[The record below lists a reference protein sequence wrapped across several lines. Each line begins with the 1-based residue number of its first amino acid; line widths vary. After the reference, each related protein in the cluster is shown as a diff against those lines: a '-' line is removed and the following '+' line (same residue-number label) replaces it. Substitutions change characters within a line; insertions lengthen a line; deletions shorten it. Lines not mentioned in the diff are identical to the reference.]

1 MREGVAPGK
10 TDRRWDTDSAKRA
23 RCDLENL
30 QFLKLSPAILARRF
44 SAIASVPLLSE
55 RRGFDG
61 LDGPKGEYLGV
72 TGMHAYSEATLDKTL
87 TEAALLDVGPAL
99 WNCHARFAAGLA
111 EQWARTSSN
120 KWSFLTLYVDGTAEP
135 YWTGRFA
142 QSGKIS
148 RCNRVGPSIARVALM
163 GGPGVPLIF
172 QSSAGSLPLKKTLI
186 GLIEFANQA
195 LGPCLLKRAVIVD
208 AEAASARFLHEM
220 MGMKEQIFVTV
231 LKGPAFRSTRIEDAG
246 EWMKHGERDRIRPG
260 KVTLHGKGAPQEGV
274 TLTVVQRERIG
285 GRNPHTTLFAT
296 NASLDE
302 VSPAEVVAMYL
313 SRWPNQEQ
321 KFRNTRNGLGFEHT
335 HGYGGEYVAHV
346 AIGTALEKA
355 ESRERKTK
363 ENLDACRMATARIA
377 ADLKISR
384 ANKLKQ
390 ANEALLKFAEKE
402 QKSAETAV
410 TVAAQEVQRLKTMPQ
425 EIYSRD
431 TNREN
436 IVTALTATM
445 MVLIEYVLRNYF
457 GDSKMEYRTFIEH
470 FIHTPTTVRT
480 TRFRTLYQLDAN
492 PRNQGR
498 TEELRRA
505 CQAVTGLRL
514 RSEGRLLVFEVVER
528 SGKRP

>member
-1 MREGVAPGK
+1 MWDRHCGTATHDSQLALQSNGRE
-10 TDRRWDTDSAKRA
+10 
-23 RCDLENL
+23 
-30 QFLKLSPAILARRF
+30 Q
-44 SAIASVPLLSE
+44 
-55 RRGFDG
+55 
-61 LDGPKGEYLGV
+61 
-72 TGMHAYSEATLDKTL
+72 
-87 TEAALLDVGPAL
+87 
-99 WNCHARFAAGLA
+99 
-111 EQWARTSSN
+111 ARTNGRSLPST
-120 KWSFLTLYVDGTAEP
+120 WMERLSRTGQ
-135 YWTGRFA
+135 GRFA

-302 VSPAEVVAMYL
+302 VFTCRSGCDVPLKMAPTRSRSSAILGTASDL
-313 SRWPNQEQ
+313 STRTGTVE
-321 KFRNTRNGLGFEHT
+321 NTWRT
-335 HGYGGEYVAHV
+335 V

-402 QKSAETAV
+402 QKSAEDSRHCGCARGATA
-410 TVAAQEVQRLKTMPQ
+410 Q
-425 EIYSRD
+425 D
-431 TNREN
+431 H
-436 IVTALTATM
+436 AT
-445 MVLIEYVLRNYF
+445 
-457 GDSKMEYRTFIEH
+457 GDLFS
-470 FIHTPTTVRT
+470 
-480 TRFRTLYQLDAN
+480 
-492 PRNQGR
+492 
-498 TEELRRA
+498 
-505 CQAVTGLRL
+505 
-514 RSEGRLLVFEVVER
+514 
-528 SGKRP
+528 